1 MLSIIK
7 LYAIHKKKKKK
18 KLHSNQ
24 YLYFVI
30 QDNIIIIHDCLNSI
44 SLISKHC

>member
-7 LYAIHKKKKKK
+7 LYAIHKKK